1 MKTTKKILLGT
12 AALTLLVGATA
23 VHAHNR
29 SDESPWK
36 HSSQTMAEK
45 ATDRLEKII
54 DLSDQQQ
61 TDLQE
66 IFQQSLDKWT
76 ADRETRHA
84 ELTTLLKRDEVSAV
98 ELAALINRHQ
108 NREEKIRQ
116 SAELITDIHAVL
128 TPAQRAQLL
137 DNPRMMTWLHG
148 ATGLRHSRL
157 GIGKS
162 HHDRDH
168 HDGHHD
174 RHGHD

>member
-1 MKTTKKILLGT
+1 
-12 AALTLLVGATA
+12 
-23 VHAHNR
+23 
-29 SDESPWK
+29 
-36 HSSQTMAEK
+36 MAEK
-45 ATDRLEKII
+45 SHRPAGKKII

-66 IFQQSLDKWT
+66 IFRQSLDKWT

-128 TPAQRAQLL
+128 TPRATRAGLL